1 MPSAYPSLII
11 PNETQTRLFVL
22 QMFSPRFPMITDEM
36 RQLSKERPSQ
46 RTRLIQCDYLSE
58 DGSLRKLLL
67 NDPWDIS
74 MDMSVQIRISR

>member
-22 QMFSPRFPMITDEM
+22 QMLSPRFPMITDEM